1 MYTGLFLRKNLVNSS
16 AGDSLYISPG
26 IQELIGIENL
36 EGPFLSCLFL
46 SSDFFLKNESFD
58 LIMRYFDFDAVYAKE
73 ILKKVVS
80 VEGNDHEI
88 IKIVSGWTDVN
99 LISRN
104 KVSDNVWN

>member
-1 MYTGLFLRKNLVNSS
+1 
-16 AGDSLYISPG
+16 
-26 IQELIGIENL
+26 
-36 EGPFLSCLFL
+36 
-46 SSDFFLKNESFD
+46 
-58 LIMRYFDFDAVYAKE
+58 MRYFDFDAVYAKE

-104 KVSDNVWN
+104 KVSENVWN